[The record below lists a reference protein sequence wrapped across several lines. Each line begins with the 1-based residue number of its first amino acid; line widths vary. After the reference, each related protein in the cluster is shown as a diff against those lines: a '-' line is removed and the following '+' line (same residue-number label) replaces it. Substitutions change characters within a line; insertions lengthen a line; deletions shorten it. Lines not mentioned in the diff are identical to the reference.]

1 VMPVLMNAASMKTA
15 IVKNV
20 QMLAEG
26 VLKNAGKWQL
36 NKKWSN

>member
-1 VMPVLMNAASMKTA
+1 MPVLMNAASTKTA

-20 QMLAEG
+20 QMLAED

-36 NKKWSN
+36 NKNGATN